1 MNRVQNKAFEQTV
14 GALADQ
20 AAPPAAQ
27 RPRSAHPREEV
38 MSPARAVSPAA
49 HRGTRCLVSLRRAR
63 GNDRQEKQ
71 SWLSQLALGAGNA
84 ACHSTDE
91 SRQ

>member
-14 GALADQ
+14 GALLT
-20 AAPPAAQ
+20 
-27 RPRSAHPREEV
+27 RPRRPLLNAGVLHTPREEV